1 MFNVQLEEVERT
13 EEKLTFNIILNGNV
27 IGRRIVPA
35 TKENIERFEEFERSV
50 IDYINESY
58 E

>member
-13 EEKLTFNIILNGNV
+13 EEKLTFNIILNENV

-35 TKENIERFEEFERSV
+35 TKENIERFEERSV